1 MLSIP
6 IEKKMLSIPIENR
19 MLSIPIENIMLSI
32 PIENKMLS
40 KEKYDVVYSYR
51 EIRCNGYRN
60 TMQRRENFGGVFGL
74 FLDFFWTFL
83 DFRFWTF

>member
-1 MLSIP
+1 
-6 IEKKMLSIPIENR
+6 MLSIPIENK
-19 MLSIPIENIMLSI
+19 MLSI

-60 TMQRRENFGGVFGL
+60 TMQRRENFWGVFGL
-74 FLDFFWTFL
+74 LKDFFGLFWISGFGLFEMVLDFFFL
-83 DFRFWTF
+83 AFWTF